1 MNILEGGDLEQSSP
15 FLSPMQV
22 IEVYV
27 SSQGTCSRDDAVVM
41 LASVSL
47 LPLRSSSGSILGCG
61 NDYLC
66 VEDASLSWG
75 LGKRLITGPESR
87 QKGGFCP
94 GLSLWSP
101 TGVILASWSIFS
113 FSLWDK

>member
-47 LPLRSSSGSILGCG
+47 LPLDQAQAAFLAVGMMT
-61 NDYLC
+61 C
-66 VEDASLSWG
+66 VWRML
-75 LGKRLITGPESR
+75 P
-87 QKGGFCP
+87 
-94 GLSLWSP
+94 
-101 TGVILASWSIFS
+101 
-113 FSLWDK
+113 